1 MMKPKIIF
9 GISALVLVAGF
20 VIASSLYKSQRSRK
34 LSFMAQEK
42 ASTLIKF
49 HSPML
54 GDADAKVYIVKF
66 TDPACETCAAFSD
79 FLKQWMAAYPGKI
92 KLVIR
97 YAPFHEG
104 STDAVK
110 ILIAA
115 KKIGKFWEALE
126 ILYATQAQWTQH
138 HQVMVDRLWPLLAR
152 AGLDVRAIQS
162 GMNDPDVGPIVEQDL
177 ADAKLLDVRK
187 TPGIFV
193 NGKPLEPFGAQEF
206 KELIESELRANYPE
220 LAR

>member
-1 MMKPKIIF
+1 MKPKIIF
-9 GISALVLVAGF
+9 GISALALIAGF
-20 VIASSLYKSQRSRK
+20 VIASSVYKSQRAEK
-34 LSFMAQEK
+34 LGFIAQEN
-42 ASTLIKF
+42 AATLIKF

-54 GDADAKVYIVKF
+54 GAADAKVYIVKF

-104 STDAVK
+104 SADAVK

-115 KKIGKFWEALE
+115 KKLGKFWESLD

-162 GMNDPDVGPIVEQDL
+162 GMNDPEINPIIEQDL

-220 LAR
+220 LGR